1 MEAPENREHLETA
14 LQNRLLPIMQRL
26 LSQVSPDATTTEH
39 KSDLAAPPHSALPP
53 HGQPPI
59 QLLGAHLLG
68 LGIAR
73 YVLHLSPIADLPRQV
88 IADDVAATVR
98 RYLPA

>member
-1 MEAPENREHLETA
+1 METPENRQHLETA

-39 KSDLAAPPHSALPP
+39 KSDLAAPPH
-53 HGQPPI
+53 GQPPI

-73 YVLHLSPIADLPRQV
+73 YILHLSPIADLPRQV